1 MDRLTDL
8 RATGN
13 LLNRNSK
20 PFSEG
25 RRTKELSDPES
36 TLRLASKDKCV
47 IMHQSLCD
55 TDRDGS
61 VLRYRPGDED
71 IETGLSIIYQ
81 ITFFSQQN
89 TTASLL
95 ELYVNDSMQTV
106 YACGGGGGTV
116 SVNTTSAPSAH
127 RPHWRPLF
135 VNCHFRH
142 RRTHAQFALSH

>member
-25 RRTKELSDPES
+25 RRTKEPSDPES
-36 TLRLASKDKCV
+36 TLKLASKDKCV
-47 IMHQSLCD
+47 IMHRSLCD

-71 IETGLSIIYQ
+71 RETGLSVII
-81 ITFFSQQN
+81 ICLEPNISK
-89 TTASLL
+89 TAGDR
-95 ELYVNDSMQTV
+95 DS
-106 YACGGGGGTV
+106 V
-116 SVNTTSAPSAH
+116 S
-127 RPHWRPLF
+127 
-135 VNCHFRH
+135 
-142 RRTHAQFALSH
+142 